1 MGYESPSETSL
12 KITFHPLT
20 AERWNDFEKLFGPR
34 GATGGCWCMYWRLSN
49 KDFEAMKG
57 DTNRKVMNSIVEKGE
72 VPGILAYLDGQPAGW
87 CSIAPRETFPRL
99 ENSRVA
105 KAIDDQQVWSVVCFF
120 IHKNHRRM
128 GISEAL
134 LKAAINYAVKQGAKI
149 IEGYP
154 VEPKEQEMPAVFAYY
169 GMASVFRTVGFVE
182 VARRSERRPY
192 MRYYVQNY

>member
-57 DTNRKVMNSIVEKGE
+57 DTNRKVMKSIVEKGE

-154 VEPKEQEMPAVFAYY
+154 VEPKEREMPAVFAYY